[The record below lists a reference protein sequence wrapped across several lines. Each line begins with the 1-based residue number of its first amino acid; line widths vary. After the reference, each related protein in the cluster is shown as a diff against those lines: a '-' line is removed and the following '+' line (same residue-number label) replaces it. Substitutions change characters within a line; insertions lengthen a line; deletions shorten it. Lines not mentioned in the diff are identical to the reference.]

1 MAISISEFT
10 VSASNTNQ
18 WARVKTSAVGGD
30 TKYGI
35 CVTNKSNPR
44 YVFIDSNFCPS
55 STSGSVSIVEL
66 YANSEGGS
74 GSGDPND
81 GTTVYDGVALVNMG
95 PPTGSLS
102 SNTAVYGAGSSSATK
117 VANYVYNFT
126 NKGYTDTKK
135 MAIGGNKNRRVF
147 AIRSWG
153 SLSTDINEPN
163 IAFIGDNSVLKY
175 DGNSAD
181 YSVGCAGA
189 TRTTSA
195 NTWVSHTAGD
205 GTKYYSITNT
215 TSGVNKYAGITLTQ
229 YHTYRFTL
237 HAHTE
242 ASYDGVAI
250 CKTNNTTSF
259 YSLSASQLLS
269 GNTSTG
275 KCSGKER
282 VTTFEYIPTTTE
294 SAYIYFKSNSSGI
307 GPGDS
312 ISFAD
317 VMVEDLGDLRA
328 TQTAPTA
335 ANVTVEYGNTATASV
350 SGGGGQGELQYR
362 ITSSS
367 TGGWTE
373 WTTNVPTLSEVIP
386 AAFTIRY
393 QARYAGNAS
402 YKPSP
407 VSNVATL
414 KVTPKKITKP
424 TAKTDLIYNGSAQT
438 GINNIPSEMYV
449 TIEGNRN
456 AIAVGNYSTTYTL
469 ISTTNYCWNDGT
481 TSPVT
486 VNWKITPRII
496 SIRWGT
502 TSWLYDGTAH
512 STVCNLG
519 NIIAGDS
526 CFVNLSGN
534 SITNVGTTTVT
545 ATELSNSNYAL
556 PSNNTTT
563 LTVTPRTVSLHWGTT
578 SWLYDGTAHSTTCT
592 AGNLVGSDTCTVTLS
607 NNSITD
613 VGTTTVT
620 ATALSNSN
628 YRLPEAGD
636 IQLSAKLTI
645 HPCMYV
651 KAGGGW
657 VSIKYIYKKV
667 NGSWVLQTTEATIRN
682 LFSEAGRYLGRYND
696 GSGWKNL
703 IDGMQKS

>member
-1 MAISISEFT
+1 MAISEFT
-10 VSASNTNQ
+10 VSTSNTNK
-18 WARVKTSAVGGD
+18 WASVETSAVGGSA
-30 TKYGI
+30 KYGI
-35 CVTNKSNPR
+35 YVTTASNPR
-44 YVFIDSNFCPS
+44 YTFVNSNFYPT
-55 STSGSVSIVEL
+55 STSGSVAIVEL
-66 YANSEGGS
+66 YANSEGGP
-74 GSGDPND
+74 GGGDPND
-81 GTTVYDGVALVNMG
+81 SPDAYDGVALVNTPG
-95 PPTGSLS
+95 PPTDALYL
-102 SNTAVYGAGSSSATK
+102 NTSVYGISTSSK

-126 NKGYTDTKK
+126 NNGYADTRI
-135 MAIGGNKNRRVF
+135 MGIGGNKNRRVF

-153 SLSTDINEPN
+153 EKLDENYNKPY
-163 IAFIGDNSVLKY
+163 IAFIGDSTTLEY
-175 DGNSAD
+175 DGTRGD
-181 YSVGCAGA
+181 HSVGCAGA
-189 TRTTSA
+189 TRTTKA

-215 TSGVNKYAGITLTQ
+215 TTNANVRADITLTQ

-242 ASYDGVAI
+242 AGWDGVAI
-250 CKTNNTTSF
+250 CKTTTTTSF
-259 YSLSASQLLS
+259 RSLEAPDLIS
-269 GNTSTG
+269 GDTSTG
-275 KCSGKER
+275 KCSGTDR
-282 VTTFEYIPTTTE
+282 TTTFNYT
-294 SAYIYFKSNSSGI
+294 SASGGLVYIYFKSDSSGI

-312 ISFAD
+312 KSFAD

-335 ANVTVEYGNTATASV
+335 ASVTVEYEETATASA
-350 SGGGGQGELQYR
+350 SGGGGQGPLQYR
-362 ITSSS
+362 AYNPTIGGGH
-367 TGGWTE
+367 GGWGA
-373 WTTNVPTLSEVIP
+373 WTTNVPTLSAVG
-386 AAFTIRY
+386 TTRY

-407 VSNVATL
+407 ASNIATL
-414 KVTPKKITKP
+414 QVTPKKITKP
-424 TAKTDLIYNGSAQT
+424 TAKTSLVYNGSAQT
-438 GINNIPSEMYV
+438 GINNIPSEMSV

-456 AIAVGNYSTTYTL
+456 AINAGNYSTTYTL
-469 ISTTNYCWNDGT
+469 ISTTNYRWNDGT
-481 TSPVT
+481 TAPVT
-486 VNWKITPRII
+486 VNWKITPRTV

-502 TSWLYDGTAH
+502 TSWLYDGTDH

-526 CFVNLSGN
+526 CFVGLSGN

-563 LTVTPRTVSLHWGTT
+563 LTVTPRTVSLRWGTT

-613 VGTTTVT
+613 VGTIWVT

-628 YRLPEAGD
+628 YRLPEADD

-645 HPCMYV
+645 YPCMYI
-651 KAGGGW
+651 KAGGEW

-667 NGSWVLQTTEATIRN
+667 NGSWVKQTGEAIGN
-682 LFSEAGRYLGRYND
+682 LFSEAGRYLGLYND

-703 IDGMQKS
+703 IDG